1 MKLTFAE
8 GFPGDVA
15 CGAIGAQA
23 YNYERGEMPVE
34 VGDVMGEA
42 LLRTTWRKRTETPV
56 EGQEKPKVTYTD
68 EPVFA
73 RVEELP
79 VVEGEGQGELTVDP
93 ASEIPGV
100 IEAAEAI
107 AEGEQIGESGLPPTR
122 RRAR

>member
-79 VVEGEGQGELTVDP
+79 VVEGEGQGEAERKRARRPEKESRACAERFEL
-93 ASEIPGV
+93 EIPDTPM
-100 IEAAEAI
+100 IEN
-107 AEGEQIGESGLPPTR
+107 
-122 RRAR
+122 